1 MPRLSPSMRLA
12 ASNRRTN
19 VMAPNDLRALL
30 LRYFDL
36 LYSEQ
41 LDTLLDLFA
50 DEVHW
55 FIVPTA
61 TEIRGKAQLRELA
74 GNHWRA
80 SPDRVKK
87 LVNVFAGEGFGC
99 LEYTSGG
106 TVTADADF
114 VTTKIEATGR
124 RYEVACCFVFHFRT
138 DGKIDRVREYFD
150 LRTVQQQLGGAATDR
165 TGRLR

>member
-1 MPRLSPSMRLA
+1 M
-12 ASNRRTN
+12 
-19 VMAPNDLRALL
+19 VPNELCAVL

-41 LDTLLDLFA
+41 LDSLLDLFA
-50 DEVHW
+50 NDVHW
-55 FIVPTA
+55 LIVPTA
-61 TEIRGKAQLRELA
+61 TELVGKEQLQELA
-74 GNHWRA
+74 ANHWHA

-87 LVNVFAGEGFGC
+87 LVNLFAGEEFGC

-106 TVTADADF
+106 TVTGDADF

-124 RYEVACCFVFHFRT
+124 RYEVSCCFVFHFGT

-150 LRTVQQQLGGAATDR
+150 LQAVQRQLGGNLDPADQSD
-165 TGRLR
+165 GRR